1 VSSLLLVTNVTV
13 QPSCVHRQRI
23 TTRVSVKDYCPN
35 ASGAVFLG
43 GEKVGTVEV
52 PGYEITGVVGKGAN
66 GIVFSAVHRQL
77 GREVVIKVYP
87 LRPDRSGVHPYEQAR
102 SEAVKVE
109 ALKHDGLATLY
120 EFGQLGEVDG
130 IPGLSEGW
138 PYCVME
144 HRAGKPLRDVLPDM
158 MGDFSGRR
166 SALRRIFDVL
176 TYAEDRRALHGD
188 LHTGNVLVDRYFG
201 TINVSVIDFG
211 TSLFAEEGQSERRHA
226 RLLRKTTF
234 ALLPELREIFIESPR
249 LKRRTGLQ
257 MLPALVAALDLYEF
271 IRCRTEATPVFS
283 PRDLGMRLADAV
295 DFDLDMLWE
304 NLLMVVDQ
312 ANVPAVKQAFLEFLT
327 HEHELEHVA
336 LSSEDLNAR
345 LADALTQRGVEETTV
360 SRVA

>member
-1 VSSLLLVTNVTV
+1 
-13 QPSCVHRQRI
+13 
-23 TTRVSVKDYCPN
+23 VKDYSEN
-35 ASGAVFLG
+35 ASGAVFLR

-66 GIVFSAVHRQL
+66 GIVFSAVDRRL

-87 LRPDRSGVHPYEQAR
+87 PRLNRTGVHPYEQAR
-102 SEAVKVE
+102 SEAVKVA
-109 ALKHDGLATLY
+109 ALKHDGVATLY
-120 EFGQLGEVDG
+120 KFGQLSEVDG

-144 HRAGKPLRDVLPDM
+144 YRAGKPLRDVLPDM

-176 TYAEDRRALHGD
+176 TYAENRRALHGD
-188 LHTGNVLVDRYFG
+188 LHVGNVLVDRYFG
-201 TINVSVIDFG
+201 TIINVSVIDFG
-211 TSLFAEEGQSERRHA
+211 TSLFAEEGQSEKRHA
-226 RLLRKTTF
+226 CLLRKTTF
-234 ALLPELREIFIESPR
+234 ELLPELREIFIESPR
-249 LKRRTGLQ
+249 LRRRTGLQ

-283 PRDLGMRLADAV
+283 SRDLGMRLADAV

-304 NLLMVVDQ
+304 NLLMVVDH
-312 ANVPAVKQAFLEFLT
+312 ANVLAVKQAFLEFLT
-327 HEHELEHVA
+327 HEHELEHVT

-360 SRVA
+360 SRVAYGVPGVSHRR